1 MFERRHSYL
10 CVGILVQIVGVWD
23 RFAVRNRNVLEKEKT
38 LMIGIWALGSLST
51 SASCLNSASAE
62 KKKCE
67 HFKRVL
73 PYDYLGIV
81 DAQGVVI

>member
-1 MFERRHSYL
+1 MFERRHSNL

-23 RFAVRNRNVLEKEKT
+23 RFAVRNRKVLEKEKT

-62 KKKCE
+62 KKKNVNISNVYC
-67 HFKRVL
+67 L
-73 PYDYLGIV
+73 MIILGLWMHKEW
-81 DAQGVVI
+81 